1 MGCRCEN
8 HGFKKMV
15 FNHFFGGL
23 TTFLHIAC
31 CLENHGFRYKKKRLI
46 FFLDRN
52 SHVMNLNNEGEKHVS
67 ISAANA
73 ATVLSPVGTP
83 TPSTVTPPVAAETAG
98 AVIETNV
105 NEVTIPSSSNQTQN
119 DNEPSSQI
127 IQEDSNKVN
136 YWP

>member
-1 MGCRCEN
+1 MWDAGAKIIVL
-8 HGFKKMV
+8 KKW
-15 FNHFFGGL
+15 FQPFFWSDHFPAYCMLSGKSRFSL
-23 TTFLHIAC
+23 L
-31 CLENHGFRYKKKRLI
+31 KKRLI